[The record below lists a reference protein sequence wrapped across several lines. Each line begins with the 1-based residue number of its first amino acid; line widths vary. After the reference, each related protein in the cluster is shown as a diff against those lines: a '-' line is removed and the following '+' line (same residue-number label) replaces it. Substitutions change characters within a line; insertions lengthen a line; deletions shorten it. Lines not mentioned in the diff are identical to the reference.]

1 MAAANERVLVFLE
14 TTSGREDNIIII
26 MTSRIYLARRDSI
39 IFLILFYF
47 LLEILHLMHFTS
59 TQQQNRF
66 IGILIYVHVPPRAR
80 LTGQSDDVERRY
92 CCWAMGD
99 DDVGRLR
106 KMLVMRLI

>member
-1 MAAANERVLVFLE
+1 MAAANEGVLVFLE

-26 MTSRIYLARRDSI
+26 IMTSRIYLARRDLI

-80 LTGQSDDVERRY
+80 LTGRPDDVEG
-92 CCWAMGD
+92 AVV
-99 DDVGRLR
+99 VG
-106 KMLVMRLI
+106 